1 LEILKLIGIIE
12 KRTSVSSK
20 KKIVDKS
27 IVGIWKDKF
36 PKNKSTINSERPEK
50 RSLEVIL
57 K

>member
-36 PKNKSTINSERPEK
+36 PKNKSTIKIAKDLRK
-50 RSLEVIL
+50 EVW